1 MRLFESV
8 FCGKRILSNLLF
20 NSCCTLRITD
30 GKRALPI
37 CTLWSLSY
45 LLLDFSASR
54 GYACGSQQEF
64 KLATEL
70 ANQGC
75 LLHAPIFQREQ
86 LSDQIYWKDF
96 PPFRTE
102 KWNSWWLPAQ
112 LDGFAVYRRPI
123 GINDR
128 FSSAQSLRL
137 SCPFHRLLISP
148 NSFSVYFWS
157 PQKQFSTVLMTLEGI
172 FSFFD
177 KTLLWCALLF
187 MMTNSLDR
195 LAHLFNSSYG
205 TSTINN
211 FPVRKFRIRI
221 LCPIDK
227 FSSWGI
233 LLNFGTFCV
242 MSLCFNG
249 AHSVFENHPKKYHLN
264 LHAKNNS
271 VFIANFSNTDLNF
284 RAKKRY
290 FFELF
295 SHNVWCCYS
304 ALLHEFLHFCQV
316 E

>member
-1 MRLFESV
+1 MIFNHTV

-86 LSDQIYWKDF
+86 LSYQIHWKDF

-137 SCPFHRLLISP
+137 SCPFHRLLISTNTFSVSIFDLYK
-148 NSFSVYFWS
+148 NSFVQFWS
-157 PQKQFSTVLMTLEGI
+157 AQNI
-172 FSFFD
+172 
-177 KTLLWCALLF
+177 LLF
-187 MMTNSLDR
+187 DR
-195 LAHLFNSSYG
+195 
-205 TSTINN
+205 
-211 FPVRKFRIRI
+211 
-221 LCPIDK
+221 D
-227 FSSWGI
+227 
-233 LLNFGTFCV
+233 
-242 MSLCFNG
+242 
-249 AHSVFENHPKKYHLN
+249 
-264 LHAKNNS
+264 
-271 VFIANFSNTDLNF
+271 
-284 RAKKRY
+284 
-290 FFELF
+290 
-295 SHNVWCCYS
+295 
-304 ALLHEFLHFCQV
+304 
-316 E
+316 